1 MNTNE
6 RWDKPSVYLDH
17 ILDYLDGVNLLLQA
31 VKFADTA
38 PYNTQALEPQHFAKI
53 TDVYKQIKS
62 ISQTINDIKTELE
75 RPRDEDTFFSRV
87 RAIQKETDCETN
99 NAIKIYKSKES
110 HNDD

>member
-75 RPRDEDTFFSRV
+75 RSQDEDTLSAESKQSR
-87 RAIQKETDCETN
+87 K
-99 NAIKIYKSKES
+99 K
-110 HNDD
+110 

>member
-6 RWDKPSVYLDH
+6 RWDKPSVYLDS
-17 ILDYLDGVNLLLQA
+17 ILSYLDDVYVLLQA
-31 VKFADTA
+31 VQYADTA
-38 PYNTQALEPQHFAKI
+38 PYNTQALEPSQLAELTTI
-53 TDVYKQIKS
+53 YMQIKS
-62 ISQTINDIKTELE
+62 ISLTINDIKTKLE
-75 RPRDEDTFFSRV
+75 KPREDDTFFSRV